1 MLVVLATIFGYME
14 QGWQIYL
21 ILAVENDT
29 MAS

>member
-1 MLVVLATIFGYME
+1 MLVVLATIFGSIE

-21 ILAVENDT
+21 ILAVEKAR